1 MKKVLIGVGIG
12 CGVILLLGIGA
23 VVAGGFLFKKTF
35 GGTLEA
41 GQKMSA
47 QEEQLTKL
55 NQEHTFQAPPQ
66 GEVLALEPKRLETYF
81 AVRESALPA
90 FKALEQKAEAFEQEH
105 GGEEGKKNPS
115 FSAAM
120 DATNLMMSMMV
131 DVRAAYIEGL
141 KQHDMSPAEFQT
153 ITGTVYASLMAEGL
167 DQAREGMKQGRAAL
181 EKQLEEMDTKLEGD
195 ALSDEERT
203 QLEEAQGQLQA
214 AIDAM
219 DQGAGQAGE
228 PLSEEGRKVTAANVA
243 LLKKYEDRVQLM
255 ANAAFDSFVLGGAS
269 TDFAGGANAQEAE

>member
-47 QEEQLTKL
+47 QEEQLAKL
-55 NQEHTFQAPPQ
+55 NQEHTFQTPPEGQ
-66 GEVLALEPKRLETYF
+66 VLALEPKRLETYF
-81 AVRESALPA
+81 AVRQTALPA
-90 FKALEQKAEAFEQEH
+90 FKALEEKAEAFEKEH
-105 GGEEGKKNPS
+105 GGEAGKNNPS

-120 DATNLMMSMMV
+120 DATNLMMTMMV

-141 KQHDMSPAEFQT
+141 KQHGMSPAEFQS
-153 ITGTVYASLMAEGL
+153 ITGTVYASLMAEGM
-167 DQAREGMKQGRAAL
+167 DQAREGMKQGQAAL
-181 EKQLEEMDTKLEGD
+181 KQQLAEMDTKLAGD
-195 ALSDEERT
+195 SLSEDERT
-203 QLEEAQGQLQA
+203 QLEEAQGQIQA
-214 AIDAM
+214 AIDSM
-219 DQGAGQAGE
+219 EQNAGE
-228 PLSEEGRKVTAANVA
+228 PLTEEGRKVMAANVA

-255 ANAAFDSFVLGGAS
+255 ANSAFDSFVLGGAS
-269 TDFAGGANAQEAE
+269 TDFAGGNAQEAE

>member
-23 VVAGGFLFKKTF
+23 VVAGGFLLKKTF

-47 QEEQLTKL
+47 QEEQLTQL
-55 NQEHTFQAPPQ
+55 NQEHAFQTPPEGQ
-66 GEVLALEPKRLETYF
+66 VLALEPKRLETYF

-90 FKALEQKAEAFEQEH
+90 FKALEQKAEAFEKEH
-105 GGEEGKKNPS
+105 GGEAGKNNPS

-141 KQHDMSPAEFQT
+141 KKHGMSPAEFQS
-153 ITGTVYASLMAEGL
+153 ITGTVYASLMAEGM
-167 DQAREGMKQGRAAL
+167 DQAREGMKQGQAAL
-181 EKQLEEMDTKLEGD
+181 KQQLAEMDKKLQGD
-195 ALSDEERT
+195 SLSEDERT

-214 AIDAM
+214 AIDSM
-219 DQGAGQAGE
+219 EQQDTGA
-228 PLSEEGRKVTAANVA
+228 PLTEEGRKVMAANVV

-255 ANAAFDSFVLGGAS
+255 ANSAFDSFVLGGAS
-269 TDFAGGANAQEAE
+269 TDFAGGGNAQETE